1 MHFQRQKDSDVPASI
16 SDVPVD
22 DDDDDAAAADDDD
35 HDDDDDPDDDGDA
48 DDANEDVDDV
58 PDNDDVDMDDVDSW
72 DKIVACLHADHDES
86 EEDPIL
92 GPRKRPREED
102 DSPHLSSKL
111 PRPQDSGGSL
121 QSLQKSQAPP
131 AESLSMCVS
140 PPEVPT

>member
-1 MHFQRQKDSDVPASI
+1 MEKLLKLEYSIKKFLQRSHLEEHLKHHP
-16 SDVPVD
+16 
-22 DDDDDAAAADDDD
+22 
-35 HDDDDDPDDDGDA
+35 
-48 DDANEDVDDV
+48 V
-58 PDNDDVDMDDVDSW
+58 PDNDDDDMDDVHSCDEL
-72 DKIVACLHADHDES
+72 VACLHADHDES

-102 DSPHLSSKL
+102 DSPDLSSKL

-140 PPEVPT
+140 SPEVPT